1 MPTTFHPGPD
11 EVVRVTAS
19 PELPIR
25 LSVGGD
31 QKANVYWGDSVV
43 DATRTETLEAGKSV
57 ETTEPVRIV
66 GATTVIKEVLEP
78 VKTPQGVAADRAE
91 PAGKV
96 EGSKPKQTKEAKKAE
111 EDLAEANEHKA
122 VPSAS

>member
-31 QKANVYWGDSVV
+31 QKANVYWGDSIV
-43 DATRTETLEAGKSV
+43 DATKTETLEAGKSI
-57 ETTEPVRIV
+57 ETSEPVRIV
-66 GATTVIKEVLEP
+66 GATTVIKEVLEAI
-78 VKTPQGVAADRAE
+78 KTPQGVAADRAE
-91 PAGKV
+91 AQGKV
-96 EGSKPKQTKEAKKAE
+96 VEKQAPKKATKEEKE
-111 EDLAEANEHKA
+111 LAEANEDKP
-122 VPSAS
+122 VPSASK